1 MDAVSMYDMKKAIS
15 KKDPAFEEDVELDK
29 AADFMDDL
37 ITTAY
42 DKFLSLLNLHVTDI
56 LFFFFVIGNTKQDIN
71 HSESVF
77 VYPFLRTVAAGTNQD
92 LCDFGP
98 GERLTVVLTIL
109 KPICHITGI
118 CRQAIWVI

>member
-1 MDAVSMYDMKKAIS
+1 MWVRYIKTR
-15 KKDPAFEEDVELDK
+15 PHWPEDIYLR
-29 AADFMDDL
+29 
-37 ITTAY
+37 
-42 DKFLSLLNLHVTDI
+42 LLNSHTMATYPLPEQCVWSTSIASLTPHQMY
-56 LFFFFVIGNTKQDIN
+56 NTKQDIN

-77 VYPFLRTVAAGTNQD
+77 VYPFLRAVAAGTNQD